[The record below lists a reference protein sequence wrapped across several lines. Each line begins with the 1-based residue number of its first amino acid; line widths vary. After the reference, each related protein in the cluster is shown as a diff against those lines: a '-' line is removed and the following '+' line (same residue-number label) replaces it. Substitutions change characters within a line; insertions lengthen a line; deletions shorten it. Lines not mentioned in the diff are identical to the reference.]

1 MEKGTTDMMKSA
13 IFYGKHSL
21 KVEEVKKPEVGKN
34 EVLVKVM
41 ACGVCGTDVHIYE
54 GDKGAADCTPP
65 TILGHEFSGIIE
77 EIGENVVGLEVGDK
91 VCIDPNDTCGECY
104 YCRNGIAHFCESMIG
119 IGTTTNGGFAQYC
132 AVNQKQVYKLGK
144 ETSFEAGAMAEP
156 VACCLHGIDMCD
168 IEPGSTVMVIGGG
181 MIGLIMLQ
189 VAKIAGAQK
198 IVLLEP
204 VEVKRDMAKKL
215 GADICI
221 DPLTEDV
228 KSLLAEN
235 NINRI
240 NTVIECAGLKSTIK
254 QAIEYAGKQSTVMMF
269 GLTKPDD
276 TVEIKPFEIFQ
287 KEVVLK
293 SSFINP
299 YTQDR
304 AIKLIDSK
312 KIDVTS
318 MIHEVCSLEELES
331 VLASPELRSKGKYV
345 VNPWK

>member
-1 MEKGTTDMMKSA
+1 MKSA
-13 IFYGKHSL
+13 IFYGKHSM
-21 KVEEVKKPEVGKN
+21 KVEDVNKPNIGKDD
-34 EVLVKVM
+34 VLIKVM

-54 GDKGAADCTPP
+54 GDEGAAECTPP
-65 TILGHEFSGIIE
+65 TILGHEFSGIVE
-77 EIGENVVGLEVGDK
+77 AVGEGVTNVKVGEK
-91 VCIDPNDTCGECY
+91 VCVDPNNICGECY
-104 YCRNGIAHFCESMIG
+104 YCREGIGHFCEAMIG

-132 AVNQKQVYKLGK
+132 SVNKKQVYRID
-144 ETSFEAGAMAEP
+144 ENTTFEAGAMAEP

-168 IEPGSTVMVIGGG
+168 IKPGSTVMVIGGG

-189 VAKIAGAQK
+189 LAKLEGAHK

-204 VEVKRDMAKKL
+204 VQGKRDMAKKL

-221 DPLTEDV
+221 DPLNEDV
-228 KSLLAEN
+228 EAILKANGIE
-235 NINRI
+235 RI

-254 QAIEYAGKQSTVMMF
+254 QAIEYAGKNSTVMMF
-269 GLTKPDD
+269 GLTKPND
-276 TVEIKPFEIFQ
+276 TIDIKPFDIFK

-304 AIKLIDSK
+304 AVKLINSG

-318 MIHEVCSLEELES
+318 MVYEVCSLEKLEK
-331 VLASPELRSKGKYV
+331 VLSSPELRSKGKYI
-345 VNPWK
+345 VNPWL